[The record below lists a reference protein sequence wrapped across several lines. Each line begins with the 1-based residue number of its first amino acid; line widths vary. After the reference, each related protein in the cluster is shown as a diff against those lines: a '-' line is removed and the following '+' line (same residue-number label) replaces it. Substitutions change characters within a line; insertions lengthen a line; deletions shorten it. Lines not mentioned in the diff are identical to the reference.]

1 MGLKEFVMGLAVL
14 FGTYFAA
21 ALPAL
26 GQQNGKASSPF
37 GRPLLDGPATEAKL
51 EIIPVELPPLA
62 DVPNGGPQEVAVRL
76 RMAGYSVR
84 HPGQLWFV
92 VNGNAYEVGEATFKF
107 PEDKDAKKPI
117 WGGTLKVG
125 EVKAL
130 KVEACAYD
138 TGVKFGAGTGYTKL
152 NGFTVAVSN
161 IAGKVHVKWLA
172 PHEGTIEQEIF
183 KDARKPRT
191 TPSFMQKR
199 KRFKLADGEIYI
211 VGDFVVDSSDD
222 VKPTPA
228 QMNEIRNKTGAT
240 EGPVDPNSPFGKRLE
255 KAREELKEKLEERKK
270 AAEKFKQDQERRRKN
285 ASSRIAPA
293 NEDHT
298 SSLVLVA
305 CQDRPGQVVFKT
317 PAPVVPK
324 TYSEERKGLLEKAVR
339 IVVKPSGLPSWVGF
353 LWNATGD
360 SVRTGFSAEYVKDEA
375 LTKEINAEFRK
386 AEAEAR
392 TMKANTSKLQ
402 SKLTH
407 EIEEK
412 SKALKVR
419 RTNLDDAELKGQTW
433 ANRRGQELLN
443 SSIEF
448 NAETKTIKSMPT
460 APSEP
465 TAADEA
471 NVRAL
476 ADAFAKLSVFDRCPE
491 GNPFDL
497 CVHVKEKNEW
507 LADRQ
512 KADDAWRSA
521 NQALIKKRAASAAH
535 GAALNQAA
543 APLNWTKQ
551 QLVAARTAYAAKINA
566 VNATNAKDRVGIESL
581 DRELSFELKPT
592 LAAVELLA
600 NELERFLADPEQAI
614 NTFWKAHPKF
624 NAGEGRAMML
634 LQAMP

>member
-1 MGLKEFVMGLAVL
+1 MRLKALVMALAVL
-14 FGTYFAA
+14 FGTYFASP
-21 ALPAL
+21 LTTL
-26 GQQNGKASSPF
+26 GQNGKPSSPF
-37 GRPLLDGPATEAKL
+37 GRPLLDGPTTEAQAD
-51 EIIPVELPPLA
+51 IIPVELPPLA
-62 DVPNGGPQEVAVRL
+62 DVPIGGPEEVAVRL
-76 RMAGYSVR
+76 RMARYSVR

-92 VNGNAYEVGEATFKF
+92 VNGNAYDVGEATFKF
-107 PEDKDAKKPI
+107 PEDKDPEKPI
-117 WGGTLKVG
+117 WSGTLKVG

-138 TGVKFGAGTGYTKL
+138 TGVKFGAGTGHTKL

-161 IAGKVHVKWLA
+161 IAGKVHVQWLA
-172 PHEGTIEQEIF
+172 PHEGTTEQEIF
-183 KDARKPRT
+183 ENVKKPRR
-191 TPSFMQKR
+191 TPPFMQKR

-211 VGDFVVDSSDD
+211 VGDFVVHSSDD
-222 VKPTPA
+222 VNPTPA
-228 QMNEIRNKTGAT
+228 QMNEIRSKTGAT
-240 EGPVDPNSPFGKRLE
+240 EGRVDPNSPIGKRLE

-270 AAEKFKQDQERRRKN
+270 GTEKFRQDQERRRKN
-285 ASSRIAPA
+285 ASSPIAPA
-293 NEDHT
+293 EEDHT
-298 SSLVLVA
+298 TSLVLVA
-305 CQDRPGQVVFKT
+305 CQTPPGQVVAKT
-317 PAPVVPK
+317 PTPVVPK
-324 TYSEERKGLLEKAVR
+324 THSEERKALLEKAVR
-339 IVVKPSGLPSWVGF
+339 IVVKPRGLPSWAGI

-360 SVRTGFSAEYVKDEA
+360 SDSTGLSAEYVKDEA
-375 LTKEINAEFRK
+375 LIKEINTEFRE

-392 TMKANTSKLQ
+392 TIKASVSKLQ
-402 SKLTH
+402 SELTH

-448 NAETKTIKSMPT
+448 NAETKKIKSMPT

-465 TAADEA
+465 TAAEEA

-497 CVHVKEKNEW
+497 CTHVKEKNEW

-512 KADDAWRSA
+512 KADDTWRSA
-521 NQALIKKRAASAAH
+521 NQALIKKRDALAAH

-551 QLVAARTAYAAKINA
+551 QLVAARAVYAAKINA
-566 VNATNAKDRVGIESL
+566 MNATNAKDRVGIELL
-581 DRELSFELKPT
+581 DRELSFDLKPR
-592 LAAVELLA
+592 LAAIKLLA
-600 NELERFLADPEQAI
+600 DELEGFLANPEQAI

-624 NAGEGRAMML
+624 NAGEGRAMPL
-634 LQAMP
+634 LPTMP

>member
-1 MGLKEFVMGLAVL
+1 MRLKALVMALAVL
-14 FGTYFAA
+14 FATDFASP
-21 ALPAL
+21 LTAL
-26 GQQNGKASSPF
+26 GQNGKPSTPG
-37 GRPLLDGPATEAKL
+37 GRPLLDEPATEAQAD
-51 EIIPVELPPLA
+51 IIPVELPPLA
-62 DVPNGGPQEVAVRL
+62 DVPIGGPEEVAVRL
-76 RMAGYSVR
+76 RMARYSVR

-92 VNGNAYEVGEATFKF
+92 VNGNAYDVGEATFKI
-107 PEDKDAKKPI
+107 PEDKDPEKPI
-117 WGGTLKVG
+117 WSGTLKVG

-138 TGVKFGAGTGYTKL
+138 TGVKFGVGTGHTKL

-161 IAGKVHVKWLA
+161 IAGKVHVQWLA
-172 PHEGTIEQEIF
+172 PPEGTTEQEIF
-183 KDARKPRT
+183 ENVKKPRR

-222 VKPTPA
+222 VNPTPA
-228 QMNEIRNKTGAT
+228 QMNEIRSKTGAT
-240 EGPVDPNSPFGKRLE
+240 EGRIDPNSPIGKRLE

-270 AAEKFKQDQERRRKN
+270 GVEKFRQDQERRRKN
-285 ASSRIAPA
+285 ASFQIAPA
-293 NEDHT
+293 EDDHT
-298 SSLVLVA
+298 VSLVLVA
-305 CQDRPGQVVFKT
+305 FQTPPGQVVAKT
-317 PAPVVPK
+317 PTPVVPK
-324 TYSEERKGLLEKAVR
+324 THSEERKAQLEKAMR
-339 IVVKPSGLPSWVGF
+339 LVVKPRGLPSWVGI

-360 SVRTGFSAEYVKDEA
+360 SVRTDLSAEYVKDEA
-375 LTKEINAEFRK
+375 LIKEINAEFRE

-392 TMKANTSKLQ
+392 TIKASVSKLQ
-402 SKLTH
+402 SELTH

-448 NAETKTIKSMPT
+448 NAETKKIKSMPT

-465 TAADEA
+465 TAAEEA

-497 CVHVKEKNEW
+497 CTHVKEKNEW

-512 KADDAWRSA
+512 KAENTWRSA
-521 NQALIKKRAASAAH
+521 NQALIKKRDAWAAH

-551 QLVAARTAYAAKINA
+551 QLVAARADYAAKINA
-566 VNATNAKDRVGIESL
+566 MNATNAKDRVGIELL
-581 DRELSFELKPT
+581 DRELSFDLKPR
-592 LAAVELLA
+592 LAAIKLLADELEDLLA
-600 NELERFLADPEQAI
+600 NPKQAI

-624 NAGEGRAMML
+624 NAGEGRVMPL
-634 LQAMP
+634 LPTMP